1 MAAIRKQDKLN
12 IQIKSI
18 KTAISTMFTQIDDIY
33 RSNILNNDNRSK
45 LSSFSEVLKRKYL
58 TLHRYE
64 DQLIDI
70 LTEGDKIEQ
79 FYEES
84 TNCEIAYQEIL
95 ILINDL
101 VIKRTERTARH
112 TQPITEPNVNNEENV
127 RYKDSS
133 SSADSS
139 TVGQRPALKLPKL
152 EIVKFRGDYTKWL
165 SFIDSFKQLCQTLTS
180 LIIYDARLQET
191 F

>member
-1 MAAIRKQDKLN
+1 
-12 IQIKSI
+12 
-18 KTAISTMFTQIDDIY
+18 MFTQIDDIY

-84 TNCEIAYQEIL
+84 TNCEMAYQEIL
-95 ILINDL
+95 ILINNL

-139 TVGQRPALKLPKL
+139 TVGQRPAVKLPKL
-152 EIVKFRGDYTKWL
+152 EIITFRGDYTKWL